1 MRIKGY
7 TKSGVLI
14 FVPVLFSIAVL
25 PLFNLDFTAMSQGRL
40 AEANVNADNL
50 YLFVVNSA
58 TFGTLATFSFLHFRR
73 RRPLSSIAPLLYFCF
88 WCFVF
93 APIYIF
99 VYSQLQSE
107 DIILLACLFALIAI
121 LFHENQRAA
130 KTVFL
135 NEW

>member
-58 TFGTLATFSFLHFRR
+58 TFGTLATFF
-73 RRPLSSIAPLLYFCF
+73 
-88 WCFVF
+88 
-93 APIYIF
+93 
-99 VYSQLQSE
+99 
-107 DIILLACLFALIAI
+107 FALPSQKAAVINSPLT
-121 LFHENQRAA
+121 LFLFLVLCFCAYIYFRLL
-130 KTVFL
+130 TVAVKRHHITCVSVRSDCNSFSRKSTSG
-135 NEW
+135 